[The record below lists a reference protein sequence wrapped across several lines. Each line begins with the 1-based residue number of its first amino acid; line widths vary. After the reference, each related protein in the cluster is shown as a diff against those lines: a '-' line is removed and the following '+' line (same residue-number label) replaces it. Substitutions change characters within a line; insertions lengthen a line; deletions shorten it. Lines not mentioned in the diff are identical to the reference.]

1 MEQAVKVAA
10 IMTAPRY
17 ENTYARN
24 YIERAL
30 KELGIPLTVSGGVF
44 YGQCM
49 QMMLEDLVATDCDYA
64 VTIDFDSLFT
74 ARQLQRL
81 LKWIIERDDIDAITG
96 MQVRRSKPVML
107 GTAPGGEE
115 VEGGRQIVWDG
126 NPIKGTTAHFGLTV
140 LDLKKLA
147 RVEKPWFVS
156 KPDKDGRWSED
167 KVDDDVNFWL
177 QWKAAGNSVYF
188 DPGVRLG
195 HLEEMVA
202 IHDEYMNAGHIYP
215 ADWEKQAYAS
225 PAS

>member
-1 MEQAVKVAA
+1 MEIPIKAAA

-24 YIERAL
+24 HIERAL
-30 KELGIPLTVSGGVF
+30 KDIGIPLTVSGGVF

-49 QMMLEDLVATDCDYA
+49 QMMLEDLAASDCDYA

-74 ARQLQRL
+74 ANQLRRL
-81 LKWIIERDDIDAITG
+81 LNWIITRDEIDAITG
-96 MQVRRSKPVML
+96 LQVRRGKPVML
-107 GTAPGGEE
+107 GTAPGGKD
-115 VEGGRQIVWDG
+115 VEGGKQIEWDG

-147 RVEKPWFVS
+147 TVQKPWFVS
-156 KPDKDGRWSED
+156 TPDKNGRWTED
-167 KVDDDVNFWL
+167 KTDDDVNFWL
-177 QWKAAGNSVYF
+177 RWKEAGNSVYF

-202 IHDEYMNAGHIYP
+202 IHDEHMNATHIYP
-215 ADWEKQAYAS
+215 ADWERAAYVNC
-225 PAS
+225 